1 MKSDFRPLL
10 SAAPL
15 LVALAGTASAD
26 IRVPGDQPTVQAAI
40 DAAVLLDG
48 DTIILA
54 PGIYRE
60 SLVIPEGPLAIEIR
74 SETPGD
80 DGVVTQTILSG
91 DLDGDG
97 AGDARILRVD
107 GDAGAML
114 TLRGLT
120 FADGAVVNSEIG
132 DDPDAQPIGGAVRM
146 DDGTL
151 AIESCIFLRNRVDGA
166 EESRGGAV
174 AFANG
179 ALTIEASRFEGN
191 ERNPDDGSFGF
202 EYGGAGVFSLN
213 ASVQI
218 TGSSFLRNRANIAPA
233 IHINQ
238 GSASLDSCS
247 VVSNEV
253 LASGSVFL
261 LNCSADVSQCEFRD
275 NTGSGSGLSS
285 SSISDTL
292 IRVSETDFIEN
303 NGQLARVGPLDLIG
317 GNFELVDCRI
327 TGTRFSNSR
336 APGNCGTVIGGSV
349 RIEKLAVLGNRNT
362 LNLDVRASDR
372 ASYVSNSVF
381 IGSGIDAWTREIGGD
396 FPLPV
401 IGCTFFDRLDTSPV
415 DDTNG
420 AFVSCLSNYQL
431 IGVDAGNPI
440 PGSTAFCAY
449 PSADP
454 TTYQTGPGNI
464 DAVPQFLRN
473 PNDGGDGWGDDP
485 TTPDL
490 DESAND
496 DYGDLRLIPGSPA
509 IDAGD
514 STAIP
519 ADAFDLDSDGDT
531 DEPVPF
537 DIAGTP
543 RRLDDP
549 QTTDTGVG
557 PAPVVDMGAYEFD
570 GTCSIA
576 DLAPPKGLYDLA
588 DIGAF
593 VSGFVTGDT
602 AVDFAAPFG
611 ALDLGDIVAF
621 VEAYTA
627 GCP

>member
-1 MKSDFRPLL
+1 MKRDIRVSMSANSRRLTSAALL
-10 SAAPL
+10 SLAA
-15 LVALAGTASAD
+15 GSTFTD

-40 DAAVLLDG
+40 DAAALVGG

-60 SLVIPEGPLAIEIR
+60 SLVIPEGPLVIEIR

-97 AGDARILRVD
+97 AGDAGILRVD
-107 GDAGAML
+107 GGDAGAML

-120 FADGAVVNSEIG
+120 FADGVVVNSEIG
-132 DDPDAQPIGGAVRM
+132 DDPDTQPIGGAVRM

-151 AIESCIFLRNRVDGA
+151 AIESCVFLRNRVDGA

-179 ALTIEASRFEGN
+179 ALTIDASRFEGN
-191 ERNPDDGSFGF
+191 ERNPDDGGFGF

-213 ASVQI
+213 ASMQI
-218 TGSSFLRNRANIAPA
+218 TGSSFLGNRANIAPA

-247 VVSNEV
+247 VVSNDV

-303 NGQLARVGPLDLIG
+303 NGQRARVGPLDLIG

-327 TGTRFSNSR
+327 TGTRFSSSR

-349 RIEKLAVLGNRNT
+349 RIEKLAVLGNRNAV
-362 LNLDVRASDR
+362 NLDVRASDR
-372 ASYVSNSVF
+372 TSYVSNSVF

-401 IGCTFFDRLDTSPV
+401 IGCTLFDRLDTSPL

-464 DAVPQFLRN
+464 DTTPQFLRN
-473 PNDGGDGWGDDP
+473 PDHDGDGRV
-485 TTPDL
+485 TTNDAAAFIQRFSNGEESLDL
-490 DESAND
+490 DGSGQVD
-496 DYGDLRLIPGSPA
+496 QGDLLI
-509 IDAGD
+509 
-514 STAIP
+514 
-519 ADAFDLDSDGDT
+519 FM
-531 DEPVPF
+531 
-537 DIAGTP
+537 
-543 RRLDDP
+543 RRFETYRDN
-549 QTTDTGVG
+549 
-557 PAPVVDMGAYEFD
+557 
-570 GTCSIA
+570 
-576 DLAPPKGLYDLA
+576 
-588 DIGAF
+588 
-593 VSGFVTGDT
+593 
-602 AVDFAAPFG
+602 
-611 ALDLGDIVAF
+611 
-621 VEAYTA
+621 
-627 GCP
+627 